1 MPITL
6 TWKQKANQTLDSIE
20 IYRISNPRG
29 TINPNNPGTPLA
41 VLPGNATSY
50 EDNTVENY
58 KTYQYRIVSVKGT
71 DKVFGFP
78 VIQGYFPHTG
88 PGPQKIIRGDWYC
101 GYFGTID
108 AKDFIINSAEMNAL
122 AGVGIWNQNPVLF
135 HKFVYKNRILFFP
148 DTNTN
153 VSQTYNFYYQN
164 GFAWGTPDN
173 GKVVP
178 SGLGVSLQR
187 KTVIKNGYE
196 YVVRLP
202 YLFDYDAPG
211 TAAGSYSSYTA
222 DGEWFNTMCRLW
234 RYSGSQQRF
243 DDRDL
248 PGSGG
253 YNTAGSVIFAHMW
266 ANSAEYQNAA
276 NSPEGISNISNT
288 SGTYSTTVLELVLN

>member
-41 VLPGNATSY
+41 VLPGTATTY

-88 PGPQKIIRGDWYC
+88 PGPQKIIRGDWFC

-108 AKDFIINSAEMNAL
+108 AKDFIVNAAEMNAL
-122 AGVGIWNQNPVLF
+122 TGLTLWNQSPALF
-135 HKFVYKNRILFFP
+135 HKFVYKNRILFIP
-148 DTNTN
+148 DANTN
-153 VSQTYNFYYQN
+153 VSQSYNFFYQN

-173 GKVVP
+173 GKVIP
-178 SGLGVSLQR
+178 SGAGQTAQR
-187 KTVIKNGYE
+187 KTVTKSGYE

-211 TAAGSYSSYTA
+211 QASSSYPQYTA
-222 DGEWFNTMCRLW
+222 DGEWFNTMCRVW
-234 RYSGSQQRF
+234 RYNGTQQKY
-243 DDRDL
+243 DDRDM
-248 PGSGG
+248 PGTGS
-253 YNTAGSVIFAHMW
+253 YNTGGSTMFANMW
-266 ANSAEYQNAA
+266 TNSAVYLNAA
-276 NSPEGISNISNT
+276 NSPESISNLSNT
-288 SGTYSTTVLELVLN
+288 NGAYTYMVLELVLN